1 MENYKIV
8 ALELDG
14 TLLDSEKNIAKSTAQ
29 YLISIHKIFPI
40 ILITGRA
47 YKNSKYYYKI
57 LNSHS
62 YLVTNNGAQIFYNNS
77 LITQSEI
84 RNDNIEKLMSLSKKY
99 KLKYVAF
106 TEKDILLEV
115 KKKDILEESILKFTF
130 IDIQSKQL
138 N

>member
-1 MENYKIV
+1 MLTVGNYKIV
-8 ALELDG
+8 ALDLDG

-29 YLISIHKIFPI
+29 YLISIQKKFPI

-106 TEKDILLEV
+106 TEKDILFEL
-115 KKKDILEESILKFTF
+115 KKKIF
-130 IDIQSKQL
+130 
-138 N
+138 

>member
-1 MENYKIV
+1 MLTVENYKIV
-8 ALELDG
+8 ALDLDG

-29 YLISIHKIFPI
+29 YLISIQKKFPI

-84 RNDNIEKLMSLSKKY
+84 RNDNIEKLMSLSKCKAINNVLY
-99 KLKYVAF
+99 TIFFELSNPLYNTKANKL
-106 TEKDILLEV
+106 
-115 KKKDILEESILKFTF
+115 
-130 IDIQSKQL
+130 
-138 N
+138 